1 MDQPIIISMHEKINK
16 WIYACHY
23 WLNPFHAKSGY
34 VTDEEV
40 KRRESKLRDALR
52 RDTQFQLKES
62 ATVEVAQVRL
72 AFKQDI
78 ACKKETILIHCL
90 IFVIIAV

>member
-1 MDQPIIISMHEKINK
+1 M
-16 WIYACHY
+16 
-23 WLNPFHAKSGY
+23 NPFHAKSGY

-52 RDTQFQLKES
+52 WDAQFQLKES

-72 AFKQDI
+72 VQTGNSMQEGNHFNTLFTFCDY
-78 ACKKETILIHCL
+78 CS
-90 IFVIIAV
+90 IIPHSRFHLLVGMK